1 MRLLKWNGVIIGA
14 ALAVAS
20 VLAAVPANAAATIY
34 NWSFTDQSSTV
45 VGSGTLEMTDNIVVT
60 SMKGTLYGQKIQ
72 FYQNKPKPWTS
83 PIPNN
88 LNIQTSNPVPGESQ
102 VVGVPN
108 SGGANDGYDDIYDF
122 NNGVT
127 YFGGLLISTGK
138 GPSLTLYFITRDSQ
152 NYDINTPTDFFTFP
166 PNGAYGSNNGTFTV
180 TAAQ

>member
-1 MRLLKWNGVIIGA
+1 MRLQIWNGAIIGA

-20 VLAAVPANAAATIY
+20 VLAAVPANAAATVY

-60 SMKGTLYGQKIQ
+60 SMKGNLYGQKIQ
-72 FYQNKPKPWTS
+72 FYPNKPKPWTS
-83 PIPNN
+83 PIPNG

-108 SGGANDGYDDIYDF
+108 TTGANVGYDDIYDF

-127 YFGGLLISTGK
+127 YVGGLLITTGK
-138 GPSLTLYFITRDSQ
+138 GKTLRCYFITRDSQ
-152 NYDINTPTDFFTFP
+152 TYDLSTPTDFFSINP
-166 PNGAYGSNNGTFTV
+166 DGSYSSNNGTFTV